1 MTIHPDVIPR
11 LEELA
16 AALEALAGELE
27 AWREDG
33 VVLTPQAIIALVHAL
48 TECWGEA
55 ACIASTL
62 KGERPAV
69 VPTDE
74 VVSLTQVRARRQIA
88 DWLRTQGL
96 RAAWDADGPRPGG
109 DVA

>member
-1 MTIHPDVIPR
+1 MSGYPDVVPR

-16 AALEALAGELE
+16 AALEALATELE

-33 VVLTPQAIIALVHAL
+33 VVLTPKAIIALVHAL

-62 KGERPAV
+62 KGDRPAV
-69 VPTDE
+69 VPTDG
-74 VVSLTQVRARRQIA
+74 VVSLTQVRAERQIG
-88 DWLRTQGL
+88 DWLRSKGL
-96 RAAWDADGPRPGG
+96 RAAWDVDGPRPGG